1 MGPQADLLCGNLQH
15 YWRDRHS
22 HLEWS
27 TSQDRV
33 RLQPDWPRLPRLRPF
48 GQRPGGAEGTRY
60 HRRRLSEGLRECK
73 RQRGCVEL
81 RPKHHVLEATGTESL
96 FSKIENPVLK
106 KLEKLGD
113 FSATNW
119 LSFMMLSHLMRKKA
133 LKPDFDPLLLLVY
146 QTWNIKEN
154 GYKLINYCWCLFNI
168 FSYCISV
175 KGTPR

>member
-1 MGPQADLLCGNLQH
+1 MKRSLFLPQGPEHPNPGKPFTARGFPRHCYLPDSEKGRLVSLHTSINSLLPFFFRLTEQKNYICLDKSSFKCNSSGVEAVAGGMGPQADLLCGNLQH

-73 RQRGCVEL
+73 RQWACVEL
-81 RPKHHVLEATGTESL
+81 RPSRFGS
-96 FSKIENPVLK
+96 
-106 KLEKLGD
+106 
-113 FSATNW
+113 NW
-119 LSFMMLSHLMRKKA
+119 NRKSFL
-133 LKPDFDPLLLLVY
+133 
-146 QTWNIKEN
+146 
-154 GYKLINYCWCLFNI
+154 
-168 FSYCISV
+168 
-175 KGTPR
+175 